1 MNHITSG
8 TVKHYLDTKGLTY
21 QHIDYFEGLRLENG
35 RFTNYDMCKWI
46 KEKGVYHLCKFKKDK
61 YALNGVKEALFMPIL
76 GIDRKF
82 QGLSIRVFNE
92 QKHDSFLQEGV
103 SKPTCMFGIDKAYKS
118 IAQLN
123 RVFVVEGAYDC
134 VAMACKGFPNT
145 VSILGTNFSPYHFA
159 ILSALTDNIIMCL
172 DGDKA
177 GVKAIHEMW
186 RLYKNKVN
194 IYRVNINTDPD
205 EFLKEHSAQEL
216 MGKVETIK
224 WRK

>member
-8 TVKHYLDTKGLTY
+8 TVKNYLETKGLTY
-21 QHIDYFEGLRLENG
+21 QHIDYFQGLRLEKG
-35 RFTNYDMCKWI
+35 RFTNYDSCPWI
-46 KEKGVYHLCKFKKDK
+46 KESGVYRLCKFKKDK
-61 YALNGVKEALFMPIL
+61 YAMSGVYEALFMPIL
-76 GIDRKF
+76 DINSKF
-82 QGLSIRVFNE
+82 QGLTIRVFNE
-92 QKHDSFLQEGV
+92 QKHDSFLQDGV
-103 SKPTCMFGIDKAYKS
+103 SKPTCIFGIDKAYKS
-118 IAQLN
+118 IVQLN

-145 VSILGTNFSPYHFA
+145 VSIMGTNFSPSHFA

-177 GVKAIHEMW
+177 GIKAIHEMW
-186 RLYKNKVN
+186 KLYKNKVN

-205 EFLKEHSAQEL
+205 EFLKEHTAQEL